1 MTRPSAWQPRRPEGL
16 IRKPDTARAERRK
29 AKAERASA
37 EKERLREELKR
48 LKNLKKKEIEVKMQA
63 IARVAG
69 AQGPPIGADA
79 LDEEEWD
86 PERHEAMMAGAFG
99 EVYYEQS
106 DDEVGELKKPQ
117 FEDMEDELK
126 ELLTAQAAGERG
138 FAQAARRAE
147 ARAQQLAGDDEDEDG
162 EEAEDEEAADGEGG
176 NRFSKRAMKKW
187 RKALEAKLEEYY
199 RLDCEDF
206 VAGLPCRF
214 RYRTVAPDKF
224 GLRTEELLLLSDK
237 ELNQVVS
244 LKKLAPYR
252 EADPK
257 PKYGDKRQRAEAAL
271 SRMAHRPQGGGGGG
285 KRFAAPAEEE
295 VADPSAAAASRL
307 ASFTAPTKKARRE
320 AMEQR
325 AAGPKLTK
333 NAAKRLRKKR
343 AKEGKQQARD
353 DIDL

>member
-1 MTRPSAWQPRRPEGL
+1 
-16 IRKPDTARAERRK
+16 
-29 AKAERASA
+29 
-37 EKERLREELKR
+37 
-48 LKNLKKKEIEVKMQA
+48 MQA

-69 AQGPPIGADA
+69 AAGPPIGADA

-99 EVYYEQS
+99 DVYYEQS

-117 FEDMEDELK
+117 FDDMEDELK
-126 ELLTAQAAGERG
+126 ELLTAETAGERG

-147 ARAQQLAGDDEDEDG
+147 ARAQQLAGDEDEEDG
-162 EEAEDEEAADGEGG
+162 EDDDDEEEGEGDEAADVDGG

-252 EADPK
+252 EADPR

-271 SRMAHRPQGGGGGG
+271 SRMAHRPSGGGGG
-285 KRFAAPAEEE
+285 KRFAAPQEEE
-295 VADPSAAAASRL
+295 EADPSAAAASRL